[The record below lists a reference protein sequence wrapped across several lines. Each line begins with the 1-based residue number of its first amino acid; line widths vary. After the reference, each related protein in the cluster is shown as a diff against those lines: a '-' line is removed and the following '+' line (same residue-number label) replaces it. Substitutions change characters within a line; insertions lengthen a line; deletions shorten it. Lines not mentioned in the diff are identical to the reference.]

1 MDINQILTIA
11 IVVDSVLLVVL
22 VLMQQPGGGIGTLF
36 SGTGGETYRTR
47 RGAEKFIFYATI
59 AAAVFWVGLLLSNL
73 FLSA

>member
-1 MDINQILTIA
+1 MSINQILAIA
-11 IVVDSVLLVVL
+11 IIIGSVTLVIL

-59 AAAVFWVGLLLSNL
+59 AVAVVWVGLLLSNL

>member
-1 MDINQILTIA
+1 MDINQILTVA
-11 IVVDSVLLVVL
+11 IIIDSIILIVL

-47 RGAEKFIFYATI
+47 RGAEKFIFFATI
-59 AAAVFWVGLLLSNL
+59 AVTIFWVGLLLSNL